1 MRRLWARLLL
11 LASLLAAASC
21 SHSSPLPPTPTAPTT
36 TGATAPAA
44 AFTLVVDSRGSQEAL
59 IGLSEVTVDATA
71 STGSALRYLVDF
83 GDGSTVNE
91 AVGHHVYNT
100 AGTYR
105 VTVTLTDVKGQT
117 ATSVRELVV
126 ASPLGAWLYSG
137 YLSRTHA
144 VEVRTLRLT
153 DQQGATVRGT
163 LSRAR
168 ERDVIVTGT
177 LTPDRQIRLVVDGLS
192 ETLEGTVPSVLT
204 GGDAIWA
211 LTARGGFA
219 DGETFT
225 FRAGVGEASS
235 PPPDA
240 VLKMRFFSF
249 GAPFAVKGFS
259 PVLFDGSTSRGDGLT
274 YFIEFG
280 DGETSIAS
288 NAVHPIAN
296 EGTYTARLTVVD
308 RFGRSDFETAPFQVV
323 SLITK
328 GYYVEWDGQVVG
340 DFGSGSVLL
349 VDSQSGQNI
358 AGRLYSQGVFGD
370 TSCCFGHLFT
380 GTLSGERDIKL
391 VFADSSIVLAG
402 TLYLGSPHRT
412 LTFTIAGGPKSGR
425 TLGFY
430 YRDGY

>member
-1 MRRLWARLLL
+1 
-11 LASLLAAASC
+11 
-21 SHSSPLPPTPTAPTT
+21 
-36 TGATAPAA
+36 
-44 AFTLVVDSRGSQEAL
+44 VDSRGSQEAL
-59 IGLSEVTVDATA
+59 IGISEVTVDATS

-137 YLSRTHA
+137 YLSRTHG

-153 DQQGATVRGT
+153 DQQGATMRGT

-168 ERDVIVTGT
+168 ERDSIVTGT
-177 LTPDRQIRLVVDGLS
+177 LTPDRQIRLAVDGLS
-192 ETLEGTVPSVLT
+192 ETLEGVVPSVLT
-204 GGDAIWA
+204 GDAVWT

-225 FRAGVGEASS
+225 FRARVGEASS

-259 PVLFDGSTSRGDGLT
+259 PILFDGSTSRGDGLT

-280 DGETSIAS
+280 DGETSVAS

-308 RFGRSDFETAPFQVV
+308 RFGRSDFETATFQVV

-328 GYYVEWDGQVVG
+328 GYYVEWTGSIVG
-340 DFGSGSVLL
+340 GGGSGLL
-349 VDSQSGQNI
+349 WFDSQSGPNVT
-358 AGRLYSQGVFGD
+358 GRFQSSDIFGD
-370 TSCCFGHLFT
+370 YYCCRAHPFT
-380 GTLSGERDIKL
+380 GTLSGERDVKL
-391 VFADSSIVLAG
+391 VLSDSNVVLTG
-402 TLYLGSPHRT
+402 TLYLGGRQWPDWKLALAIS
-412 LTFTIAGGPKSGR
+412 GGPKDGK
-425 TLGFY
+425 TIEFY